1 MMLKKSL
8 LAISLAAAVGTVSA
22 ANVVTKIDPNG
33 KGVVTSGAAQD
44 YIQTISTQGAVSVI
58 DLKDIDITLTNVA
71 SIISNYGT
79 LAKITVSFDG
89 ATLSASSDAKLTH
102 ATAANLATTVKY
114 PDAKTI
120 EFTVTSKTIAA
131 GDVLTLKGV
140 DLAVTGSNVTMTVSS
155 TSSVAG
161 VEIDSASG
169 VVAAYVDEYSAV
181 AKTKLD
187 GVIDVETSRKKF
199 TGGVLE
205 DVATVTVSDLATDH
219 GDTLA
224 SLGTG
229 DVVVSLKGDF
239 SFVDTSGDG
248 KLTGADKVSVTGTGA
263 VTAAT
268 GLQSLSQSGNGA
280 GDYTFTIKTDGVTA
294 TLPAQSYTADVAVAF
309 TTAAGVVGSDVTSA
323 LNMGKWTLNGTPSS
337 IAFMP
342 FGSQYANSITV
353 TNTSALAGEIS
364 VTLTGGGKTVSA
376 EVGMAAAKSV
386 TQIGKEVAALAAANG
401 MTQAHVGVVVNA
413 TGVTVVGVYYSKAD
427 GDRVLTK

>member
-1 MMLKKSL
+1 MLKKSL

-33 KGVVTSGAAQD
+33 VGVVTSGAAQD

-89 ATLSASSDAKLTH
+89 ATLSASSNATLTH
-102 ATAANLATTVKY
+102 ATSANLVTTVKY

-120 EFTVTSKTIAA
+120 EFTVTSKSIAA
-131 GDVLTLKGV
+131 GDVLTLSGV
-140 DLAVTGSNVTMTVSS
+140 DLAVSGSNVTMTVSS
-155 TSSVAG
+155 TSSVAA
-161 VEIDSASG
+161 VEIDSASA
-169 VVAAYVDEYSAV
+169 VVAAYVDEYSAI

-187 GVIDVETSRKKF
+187 GVIDVATSRKKF
-199 TGGVLE
+199 TGAA
-205 DVATVTVSDLATDH
+205 VADAAVVTVSDLTTDH
-219 GDTLA
+219 GDSSA
-224 SLGTG
+224 SLGAN
-229 DVVVSLKGDF
+229 DVTVTLKGDF
-239 SFVDTSGDG
+239 SFADTSGDG
-248 KLTGADKVSVTGTGA
+248 KLTSADKVSVTGTGT

-268 GLQSLSQSGNGA
+268 GLQSLSQKGSAA
-280 GDYTFTIKTDGVTA
+280 GDYTFTITTDGVTA
-294 TLPAQSYTADVAVAF
+294 TLPAQSYTADVAVAY
-309 TTAAGVVGSDVTSA
+309 TTAAGVVGSDSTSA
-323 LNMGKWTLNGTPSS
+323 LNMGKWTLNGTSSS

-353 TNTSALAGEIS
+353 TNTSTIAGEIS

-376 EVGMAAAKSV
+376 EVGMASARSV

-401 MTQAHVGVVVNA
+401 MTQANVAVTVNA
-413 TGVTVVGVYYSKAD
+413 TGITVVGVYYSKAD